1 MYLTRTLLFLVSPVL
16 LLANTTV
23 AAETEPRETVKW
35 YDVEIIVFRHADP
48 RSDETWPADA
58 GTPVIS
64 GMQALF
70 PATGDDSVSPAQSS
84 ALDDAASR
92 PLIDAPEP
100 FMPLVEDELQLV
112 NIENALERS
121 SRYEPLL
128 HVAWSQPSLELDAS
142 PRLRI
147 TMPGALDAEE
157 PTSETA
163 EQQAIFGDEY
173 ASTAPRPEA
182 GNEND
187 DDTGSPF
194 ARPLDGYV
202 QLGVGRY
209 LHLDIDLLYLPQ
221 DINPDVIDGALPEEL
236 AAVDESDREQRRR
249 MIMEALAR
257 GELSLEE
264 AEILTLE
271 PEEPVF
277 QGFRIREVRRIRSN
291 ALHYFDHPIFGVL
304 VRTTPRE
311 IEVAPA
317 SNGMSRN

>member
-23 AAETEPRETVKW
+23 AAEAETRETVKW

-48 RSDETWPADA
+48 RSDETWPTDA

-70 PATGDDSVSPAQSS
+70 PAAGDDSVTPAQSS

-100 FMPLVEDELQLV
+100 FTALPDDELQLI

-121 SRYEPLL
+121 SRYESLL
-128 HVAWSQPSLELDAS
+128 HVGWSQPSLELDAS
-142 PRLRI
+142 PQLRI
-147 TMPGALDAEE
+147 TLPGALDAAEE
-157 PTSETA
+157 TTTT
-163 EQQAIFGDEY
+163 EQVTVFTDDY
-173 ASTAPRPEA
+173 ASSAPRPEA

-187 DDTGSPF
+187 DDTDSPF

-209 LHLDIDLLYLPQ
+209 LHLGIDLLYLPQ

-236 AAVDESDREQRRR
+236 APVDESDREQRRR

-257 GELSLEE
+257 GELNLEE